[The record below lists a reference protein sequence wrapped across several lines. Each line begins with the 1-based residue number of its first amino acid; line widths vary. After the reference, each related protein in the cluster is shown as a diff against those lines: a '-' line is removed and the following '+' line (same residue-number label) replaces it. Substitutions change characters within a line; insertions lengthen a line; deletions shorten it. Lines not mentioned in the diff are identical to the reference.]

1 VCSGRTTRSTCRR
14 GDARAC
20 GVAQIRMATSF
31 RCSPPRLT
39 ADNGAG
45 TDTADACRSA
55 GRLQPGN
62 ELRPQATP
70 VTNTGIGP
78 CWRWPIGRTR
88 WIGVRRRRRRG
99 TVVPSFCRAIVG
111 PACLDPIPGHLPG
124 PVNPVTSDPVVRS
137 TGEAPVSDGRVERH
151 GFTVAD
157 QLPVS
162 GGERRHDFL
171 ATSAAT
177 QVRCGRVGQ

>member
-1 VCSGRTTRSTCRR
+1 MCSGRTTRSTCRR

-20 GVAQIRMATSF
+20 GVAQYRMATSS
-31 RCSPPRLT
+31 RCSPPSLT
-39 ADNGAG
+39 TDDSDGK
-45 TDTADACRSA
+45 DTADASRST
-55 GRLQPGN
+55 GTLQPGN

-70 VTNTGIGP
+70 VTNTGIGS

-157 QLPVS
+157 QLPVG

-177 QVRCGRVGQ
+177 EVGRRRIGQ